1 MMSSSSNITADVL
14 IGIIRDQC
22 LHKGQNGIRGLSM
35 VFRKMD
41 IDFSKG
47 IVYAELRIAIER
59 YGLHMSEGYLS
70 TLFHALDEDN
80 NGWID
85 FAEFM
90 RALRSP
96 LNDRRVGVI
105 MEVFDH
111 IDVNNDGVLSIE
123 DLKGKNNDVDIKIL
137 LSLRSETFQ

>member
-1 MMSSSSNITADVL
+1 
-14 IGIIRDQC
+14 
-22 LHKGQNGIRGLSM
+22 M